1 MLVPEKLEETISIL
15 RKNDAFYQEKLDKI
29 CAMSEDYFR
38 IMGSLN
44 EADREIL
51 EQYMELTQELD
62 ERTVQLVA
70 THYAIKGATIYKE
83 KISPV

>member
-1 MLVPEKLEETISIL
+1 MLVPDKLEKTVSIL

-38 IMGSLN
+38 IMESLSK
-44 EADREIL
+44 ADRESL
-51 EQYMELTQELD
+51 EQYMELTQEMD

-70 THYAIKGATIYKE
+70 THYALAGARKFQE
-83 KISPV
+83 SQG

>member
-15 RKNDAFYQEKLDKI
+15 RKNDAYYQEKLDTI

-38 IMGSLN
+38 IMESLSKG
-44 EADREIL
+44 DRERL

-62 ERTVQLVA
+62 ERTIQLVA
-70 THYAIKGATIYKE
+70 CHYALSGAKTYKE
-83 KISPV
+83 SQS